1 MIFKAFIDSAKNCGS
16 GESKNLLNR
25 GKWISNLVSNKS
37 KLNNKI
43 PNIYQNLNQKKSENQ
58 KITREFIILIIT

>member
-1 MIFKAFIDSAKNCGS
+1 MIFKAFIDSAKNCGL

-25 GKWISNLVSNKS
+25 GKWISNLVSNKP

-43 PNIYQNLNQKKSENQ
+43 PNIYQNLNQKKNR
-58 KITREFIILIIT
+58 KTRK